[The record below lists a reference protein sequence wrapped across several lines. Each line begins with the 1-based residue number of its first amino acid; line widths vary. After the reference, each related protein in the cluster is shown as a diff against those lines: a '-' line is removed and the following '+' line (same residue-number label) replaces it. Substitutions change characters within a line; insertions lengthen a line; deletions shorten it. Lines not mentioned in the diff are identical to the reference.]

1 MTATDTKTNAK
12 TATIP
17 MEING
22 LAVEAQPGAT
32 ILDAAR
38 QAGVRIPTLCH
49 LAGLFPSGACRMC
62 IVEVEGRPGLIPSC
76 AYQAEAGQKVSTR
89 SPRVLNARKTIIELL
104 LASHPFDCLTCNRNL
119 HCELQSLAAEYNIQ
133 NVPFQG
139 KTRHHYID
147 FSSPSIV
154 RDPDKC
160 ILCGRCVRVCEE
172 VQGVSAIDF
181 THRGFDTMVLPA
193 FEKDLSETT
202 CVNCGQCVLA
212 CPVGALHESSD
223 IERVVSTLQEGKK
236 VMVAQAAPAIRI
248 SLGEFFGLP
257 PGANVTG
264 KVAAALRRMGFK
276 HVFDT
281 DFGADL
287 TIMEE
292 GTELVERIKNG
303 GKLPLFTSCCPGW
316 IKFAE
321 HNFPDLLPNLSTC
334 KSPQQMMGAMIKTR
348 LAEKEGIKPED
359 IFVVSVMPCTAKK
372 YEAERP
378 EMSREGV
385 QDVDVVLTNREFA
398 RLLDHFGI
406 NFGLLPEE
414 EFDPLLGT
422 TSGSGD
428 IFAASGGVMESAL
441 RTAYNLVTGKD
452 LKKLEF
458 QEVRGIEGVKEAT
471 VDLGGTKLKVAV
483 VNTLGY
489 ARKLAEKIQRGEAD
503 YHFVEVMACPGGC
516 AGGGGQIYG
525 LDKERILQRIQ
536 SLYQLDLTR
545 PIRQSYKNPRIQALY
560 KDYLEKPGAHRAH
573 ELLHTH
579 YERRGKR

>member
-1 MTATDTKTNAK
+1 MTATIT
-12 TATIP
+12 

-22 LAVEAQPGAT
+22 RPVAAEPGAT
-32 ILDAAR
+32 ILDAAKK
-38 QAGVRIPTLCH
+38 AGVRIPTLCH

-62 IVEVEGRPGLIPSC
+62 IVEVEGRPGLVPSC
-76 AYQAEAGQKVSTR
+76 AMPAEEGLKVSTR
-89 SPRVLNARKTIIELL
+89 SPRVLGARKTIVELL

-119 HCELQSLAAEYNIQ
+119 HCELQSLAAEYNIH

-193 FEKDLSETT
+193 FNKDLSETT

-212 CPVGALHESSD
+212 CPVGALHEASE
-223 IERVVSTLQEGKK
+223 IERVMSTIQEGKK
-236 VMVAQAAPAIRI
+236 IMVAQAAPAIRV

-257 PGANVTG
+257 AGANVTG

-281 DFGADL
+281 DFTADL

-292 GTELVERIKNG
+292 GTELVERIRNG
-303 GKLPLFTSCCPGW
+303 GKLPMFTSCCPGW
-316 IKFAE
+316 VKYAE
-321 HNFPDLLPNLSTC
+321 HNLPDLLDNLSTC
-334 KSPQQMMGAMIKTR
+334 KSPQQMMGALIKSY
-348 LAEKEGIKPED
+348 LAQKEGYKPQD
-359 IFVVSVMPCTAKK
+359 VFVVSVMPCTAKK
-372 YEAERP
+372 YEARRS
-378 EMSREGV
+378 EMSQDGI
-385 QDVDVVLTNREFA
+385 QDVDAVLTNRELA
-398 RLLDHFGI
+398 RLLDHYGI
-406 NFGLLPEE
+406 NFELLPEE
-414 EFDPLLGT
+414 GFDSVLGS

-441 RTAYNLVTGKD
+441 RTAYHLVTGKD
-452 LKKLEF
+452 LKKLELS
-458 QEVRGIEGVKEAT
+458 QVRGIEGVRQAV
-471 VDLGGTKLKVAV
+471 VDLGGTSLKVAV
-483 VNTLGY
+483 VNTLAN
-489 ARKLAEKIQRGEAD
+489 ARRLADRIRKGEAD

-525 LDKERILQRIQ
+525 LEKERIRQRIQ
-536 SLYQLDLTR
+536 SLYELDRTR
-545 PIRQSYKNPRIQALY
+545 PIRQSYRNPQIQALY
-560 KDYLEKPGAHRAH
+560 KDYLEKPGSHRAH
-573 ELLHTH
+573 ELLHTR
-579 YERRGKR
+579 YERR

>member
-1 MTATDTKTNAK
+1 MTATIT
-12 TATIP
+12 
-17 MEING
+17 MQING
-22 LAVEAQPGAT
+22 RPVEAEPGAT
-32 ILDAAR
+32 ILDAAKK
-38 QAGVRIPTLCH
+38 AGVRIPTLCH

-62 IVEVEGRPGLIPSC
+62 IVEVEGRPGLVPSC
-76 AYQAEAGQKVSTR
+76 AFPAEEGLKVSTR
-89 SPRVLNARKTIIELL
+89 SPRVLGARKTIVELL

-119 HCELQSLAAEYNIQ
+119 HCELQSLAAEYNIH

-193 FEKDLSETT
+193 FNKDLSETT

-212 CPVGALHESSD
+212 CPVGALHEASE
-223 IERVVSTLQEGKK
+223 IERVMSTIQEGKK
-236 VMVAQAAPAIRI
+236 IMVAQAAPAIRV

-257 PGANVTG
+257 AGANVTG

-281 DFGADL
+281 DFTADL

-303 GKLPLFTSCCPGW
+303 GKLPMFTSCCPGW
-316 IKFAE
+316 VKYAE
-321 HNFPDLLPNLSTC
+321 HNLPDLLDNLSTC
-334 KSPQQMMGAMIKTR
+334 KSPQQMMGALIKSY
-348 LAEKEGIKPED
+348 LAQKEGYKPQD
-359 IFVVSVMPCTAKK
+359 VFVVSVMPCTAKK
-372 YEAERP
+372 YEARRS
-378 EMSREGV
+378 EMSQDGI
-385 QDVDVVLTNREFA
+385 QDVDAVLTNRELA
-398 RLLDHFGI
+398 RLLDHYGI
-406 NFGLLPEE
+406 NFELLPEE
-414 EFDPLLGT
+414 GFDSVLGS

-441 RTAYNLVTGKD
+441 RTAYHLVTGKD
-452 LKKLEF
+452 LKKLELS
-458 QEVRGIEGVKEAT
+458 QVRGIEGVRQAV
-471 VDLGGTKLKVAV
+471 VDLGGTSLKVAV
-483 VNTLGY
+483 VNTLAN
-489 ARKLAEKIQRGEAD
+489 ARRLADRIRKGEAD

-525 LDKERILQRIQ
+525 LEMERIRQRIQ
-536 SLYQLDLTR
+536 SLYELDRTR
-545 PIRQSYKNPRIQALY
+545 PIRQSYRNPQIQALY
-560 KDYLEKPGAHRAH
+560 KDYLEKPGSHRAH
-573 ELLHTH
+573 ELLHTR
-579 YERRGKR
+579 YERR